1 MHVYGFDERNYAE
14 AILDLTIFKLDC
26 NAPSVFIPENTTSF
40 LHWDKIPMIWKS
52 KTFQIAAKAS
62 VECNTTVPT

>member
-26 NAPSVFIPENTTSF
+26 NAPSVFIPVNTTSF
-40 LHWDKIPMIWKS
+40 LYWDKIPMIWRS